1 MSNNKTAIA
10 TGILCSEYKHE
21 TDQFIF
27 ISKNSDIGSSEDYHL
42 NIYNYSN
49 KTMLSPVPLLKIAHF
64 PNATNLH
71 FGGLCSYAD
80 SRSSF
85 YLNFEET
92 STTNSTD
99 TTTLIYQLQLDN
111 TTSLPQQFQKTP
123 VEIFNSTLSSF
134 AYAASSI
141 ANATSNLAYIS
152 TSTTTHQTSLNLV
165 NLDHPQQQT
174 TKNTSSDLG
183 LLAVGGTGSQSLY
196 FIQNHAVDV
205 YRLDTLQYS
214 HTTLH
219 TNITLEGLKRGT
231 TGHVFSASDKDYI
244 SFYHSNSGQMDIFDI
259 NPSLVKYTS
268 ASVSK
273 DGYIDLTKTGA
284 PAPTI
289 KQSSNASHLLSMIKE
304 KERHK
309 RDMKPSRRSLLKA
322 FSDKFYLKSKCDLS
336 CRRSNTNMCFTG
348 GAANR
353 VLRRRAIDT
362 SNDNM
367 QTSSDGAINY
377 HTSRV
382 VPNNGE
388 GLPQAAILVPAA
400 SSSNNALYD
409 YVVLSEDGANPNQF
423 SVTTES
429 TTRSQI
435 PVIQTPTD
443 NAILEDASAA
453 SHLGG
458 GAIAGI
464 VVSVIAF
471 IAIIAGLLFYSKK
484 RKDRVYAS
492 SINRSIKPAMTTFNS
507 GTPLSIQPDD
517 FVGARYSGG
526 AGGSGIG
533 IHQIDDNHTNTSSI
547 LQATTFI
554 PEEYH
559 DGSRPDIRP
568 LSYSDETIDYA
579 QLSSEELSQLE
590 PDVQGPLFLFSG
602 VYTSSA
608 EERVTY
614 LQDGYAIRT
623 FEAKDGLKHTVHYF
637 SAAHLGTFVR
647 SVHAVL
653 RTSPSSRSKR
663 SSLVSPTY
671 IIKSERAIV
680 LSAPTPHNHYQYI
693 WITSPMLPEH
703 SLHHL
708 LFERTK
714 WTFIDYNNADYKIW
728 SVYSLL
734 KGVET
739 LHSHKFAHLAID
751 PKAFY
756 FDHEMKATD
765 WKLGN
770 LGCAKSMTS
779 RHKGGGGDTVFP
791 SHGPFTAP
799 EIIQAKDNLQLEAA
813 DMWSLGCVIYTV
825 ATGGQLLFQDTD
837 EVKRLAV
844 FHDDMKQHLKSK
856 IRQHVESQVFQNIL
870 ERMLQVDPSERKH
883 IKNVL
888 DYWDSIY
895 NMEE

>member
-1 MSNNKTAIA
+1 MSSKNNTAIA
-10 TGILCSEYKHE
+10 TGIICSGYKHE

-27 ISKNSDIGSSEDYHL
+27 ISKNNDIDSPEDYHL
-42 NIYNYSN
+42 NIFNNSN
-49 KTMLSPVPLLKIAHF
+49 KTMLSAVPLLKIAHF
-64 PNATNLH
+64 PNATNSNLH
-71 FGGLCSYAD
+71 FGGLCSYAN

-85 YLNFEET
+85 YLSFEESAT
-92 STTNSTD
+92 TD
-99 TTTLIYQLQLDN
+99 TQATTTVIYQLQLDN
-111 TTSLPQQFQKTP
+111 TSSPLQFQKTS

-134 AYAASSI
+134 IYAASSI
-141 ANATSNLAYIS
+141 ANATSNLAYIA
-152 TSTTTHQTSLNLV
+152 TSTITHQNSLHLV
-165 NLDHPQQQT
+165 NMDHTERHT
-174 TKNTSSDLG
+174 TKNITSDLG
-183 LLAVGGTGSQSLY
+183 LLAVGGAKSQSLY

-214 HTTLH
+214 HTTMH
-219 TNITLEGLKRGT
+219 INMTLEGLRRGT
-231 TGHVFSASDKDYI
+231 TGHVLSANDKDYI
-244 SFYHSNSGQMDIFDI
+244 SFYHSNSGQVDIFDV
-259 NPSLVKYTS
+259 NPSLVKYTA

-273 DGYIDLTKTGA
+273 NGYIDLSKTGVPT
-284 PAPTI
+284 PAI
-289 KQSSNASHLLSMIKE
+289 RQSSNASHLLSMIEE
-304 KERHK
+304 KEHHK
-309 RDMKPSRRSLLKA
+309 RGMGPSKRSLLKA
-322 FSDKFYLKSKCDLS
+322 LSNKYYLK
-336 CRRSNTNMCFTG
+336 RGVVN
-348 GAANR
+348 NR
-353 VLRRRAIDT
+353 ALRKRAIDT

-367 QTSSDGAINY
+367 QTSPDGAINY
-377 HTSRV
+377 HTSQV
-382 VPNNGE
+382 VPDNGE
-388 GLPQAAILVPAA
+388 RLPQAAILVPAA
-400 SSSNNALYD
+400 SGSNNAMYD
-409 YVVLSEDGANPNQF
+409 YVVLSEDSANPNQF

-429 TTRSQI
+429 TTRSQV

-464 VVSVIAF
+464 VISVVAF
-471 IAIIAGLLFYSKK
+471 IVIIAGLLFYSKK
-484 RKDRVYAS
+484 RKDKVYAS
-492 SINRSIKPAMTTFNS
+492 SISRSMKPAMTTYNS
-507 GTPLSIQPDD
+507 GTPLAIQPDD

-533 IHQIDDNHTNTSSI
+533 VNQVDDNHTNTSSI

-579 QLSSEELSQLE
+579 QLSNEELSQLE

-623 FEAKDGLKHTVHYF
+623 FDAEDGLKHTVHYF
-637 SAAHLGTFVR
+637 SAAHLETFVR

-703 SLHHL
+703 SLSHL

-714 WTFIDYNNADYKIW
+714 WTFIDYNNTDYKIW

-770 LGCAKSMTS
+770 LGYAKSMAS
-779 RHKGGGGDTVFP
+779 RHKSSGGDTVFP
-791 SHGPFTAP
+791 AHGSFTAP
-799 EIIQAKDNLQLEAA
+799 EIIQAKDNLKLEAA

-825 ATGGQLLFQDTD
+825 ATGGQVLFQDAE

-856 IRQHVESQVFQNIL
+856 IRQHVESEVFQNIL
-870 ERMLQVDPSERKH
+870 ERVLQVDPSERKH
-883 IKNVL
+883 IKNLL

>member
-1 MSNNKTAIA
+1 MSSKNSSTAIA
-10 TGILCSEYKHE
+10 TGIICSEYKHE

-27 ISKNSDIGSSEDYHL
+27 ISKNSDIGSPEDYHL
-42 NIYNYSN
+42 NIYNNGN
-49 KTMLSPVPLLKIAHF
+49 KTMLSPVPLFKIVHF

-71 FGGLCSYAD
+71 FGGLCSYAG

-85 YLNFEET
+85 YLNFEEST
-92 STTNSTD
+92 STTNSAT
-99 TTTLIYQLQLDN
+99 TTTLVYQLQLDN
-111 TTSLPQQFQKTP
+111 ATSLPLQFQKTP

-134 AYAASSI
+134 I
-141 ANATSNLAYIS
+141 VNVTSNLAYIS
-152 TSTTTHQTSLNLV
+152 TSTTTHQSSLNLV

-174 TKNTSSDLG
+174 TKNISSDLG

-196 FIQNHAVDV
+196 FVQNHAVDV

-219 TNITLEGLKRGT
+219 TNMTLEGLRRGT
-231 TGHVFSASDKDYI
+231 TGHVFSANDNKDYI
-244 SFYHSNSGQMDIFDI
+244 SFYHANSGQVDVFDV
-259 NPSLVKYTS
+259 NPSLVQYTA
-268 ASVSK
+268 ASVSRN
-273 DGYIDLTKTGA
+273 GYMDLSKTGV
-284 PAPTI
+284 PSPNI
-289 KQSSNASHLLSMIKE
+289 RQSSNASHLLSMIEE
-304 KERHK
+304 KKHHHK
-309 RDMKPSRRSLLKA
+309 RDMKPSKRSLLKA
-322 FSDKFYLKSKCDLS
+322 LSNKFYLK
-336 CRRSNTNMCFTG
+336 RG
-348 GAANR
+348 VANR
-353 VLRRRAIDT
+353 ALAKRAIDA

-367 QTSSDGAINY
+367 QTSSDGAVNY
-377 HTSRV
+377 HTLRV
-382 VPNNGE
+382 VPDNGE
-388 GLPQAAILVPAA
+388 SLPQAALLVPAT
-400 SSSNNALYD
+400 SNSNNAMYD
-409 YVVLSEDGANPNQF
+409 YAVLSQDGANPNQF

-429 TTRSQI
+429 TTRSQV

-443 NAILEDASAA
+443 TTAVLEDASAA

-464 VVSVIAF
+464 VISVIAF

-492 SINRSIKPAMTTFNS
+492 STNRSIKPAMTTYNS
-507 GTPLSIQPDD
+507 GAPLAIQPDD
-517 FVGARYSGG
+517 VVGARYSGG

-554 PEEYH
+554 PEEYR
-559 DGSRPDIRP
+559 DGNRPDIRP

-623 FEAKDGLKHTVHYF
+623 FDAKDGLKHTVHYF
-637 SAAHLGTFVR
+637 SAAHLDTFVR

-671 IIKSERAIV
+671 IIRSERAIV
-680 LSAPTPHNHYQYI
+680 LNAPTPHNHYQYI

-708 LFERTK
+708 LFERSK

-734 KGVET
+734 KGVEA
-739 LHSHKFAHLAID
+739 LHIHKFVHLAID

-770 LGCAKSMTS
+770 LGYASKSMAS
-779 RHKGGGGDTVFP
+779 RHNKISNDIVFP
-791 SHGPFTAP
+791 AHSSFTAP

-825 ATGGQLLFQDTD
+825 ATGGQVLFQDAE

-844 FHDDMKQHLKSK
+844 FHDDMKQHLKAK
-856 IRQHVESQVFQNIL
+856 IRQHVESEVFQNIL
-870 ERMLQVDPSERKH
+870 ERVLQVDPSERKH

>member
-1 MSNNKTAIA
+1 MSSNNRSAIA
-10 TGILCSEYKHE
+10 TGIICSEYKHE

-27 ISKNSDIGSSEDYHL
+27 ISKNNDTGSPEDYHL
-42 NIYNYSN
+42 NIYNNSN
-49 KTMLSPVPLLKIAHF
+49 RTMLSPVPLLKIAHF
-64 PNATNLH
+64 PNAANLR

-85 YLNFEET
+85 YMNFEEL
-92 STTNSTD
+92 STTNN
-99 TTTLIYQLQLDN
+99 TTTTTFIYQLQLEN
-111 TTSLPQQFQKTP
+111 STSLPLQFQKTS
-123 VEIFNSTLSSF
+123 VELFNITLSSF
-134 AYAASSI
+134 VYAASSI

-152 TSTTTHQTSLNLV
+152 TSSTTHQSSLSLA

-174 TKNTSSDLG
+174 TKNISSDLG
-183 LLAVGGTGSQSLY
+183 LLAVGGTESQSLY

-214 HTTLH
+214 HTTIH
-219 TNITLEGLKRGT
+219 TNITLEGLRRGT
-231 TGHVFSASDKDYI
+231 TGHVFSANNKEYI
-244 SFYHSNSGQMDIFDI
+244 SFYHSNSGQMDILGI
-259 NPSLVKYTS
+259 SPSLVKYTS
-268 ASVSK
+268 TSVSK
-273 DGYIDLTKTGA
+273 NGYIDLSKTGA
-284 PAPTI
+284 PMPAI
-289 KQSSNASHLLSMIKE
+289 RQLSNASHILSMNEE
-304 KERHK
+304 KKHHK
-309 RDMKPSRRSLLKA
+309 RDMKASKRSLLKA
-322 FSDKFYLKSKCDLS
+322 FSNKFYLK
-336 CRRSNTNMCFTG
+336 RG
-348 GAANR
+348 VANR
-353 VLRRRAIDT
+353 ALKKRAIDT

-367 QTSSDGAINY
+367 QTSSDGSVSY
-377 HTSRV
+377 HSARV
-382 VPNNGE
+382 VPDNGE
-388 GLPQAAILVPAA
+388 KLPQAAILVPAA
-400 SSSNNALYD
+400 SNSNNAIYD
-409 YVVLSEDGANPNQF
+409 YAVLSESGANPNQF

-429 TTRSQI
+429 TTRSQV
-435 PVIQTPTD
+435 PVIETPTD
-443 NAILEDASAA
+443 NSILENASAA

-464 VVSVIAF
+464 VISVIAF

-492 SINRSIKPAMTTFNS
+492 SISRSMKPAMTTYNS
-507 GTPLSIQPDD
+507 GTPLSIQPGD

-526 AGGSGIG
+526 AGGAGVGIN
-533 IHQIDDNHTNTSSI
+533 QLDDNHTNTSSI

-568 LSYSDETIDYA
+568 LSYSDEAIDYA

-623 FEAKDGLKHTVHYF
+623 FDAKDGMKHTVHYF
-637 SAAHLGTFVR
+637 SASHLDTFVR

-663 SSLVSPTY
+663 SSLVSPSY
-671 IIKSERAIV
+671 IIKSERAIA
-680 LSAPTPHNHYQYI
+680 LSSPTPLNHYQYI

-703 SLHHL
+703 SLHYL

-714 WTFIDYNNADYKIW
+714 WTFIDYNNTDYKIW

-739 LHSHKFAHLAID
+739 LHSHKFVHLAID

-770 LGCAKSMTS
+770 LGYAISMSS
-779 RHKGGGGDTVFP
+779 RHKGGDIVLP
-791 SHGPFTAP
+791 AHSPFTAP
-799 EIIQAKDNLQLEAA
+799 EIIQTKDNLNLEAA

-825 ATGGQLLFQDTD
+825 VTGGQVLFQDAE

-856 IRQHVESQVFQNIL
+856 IRQHVENEVFQNIL
-870 ERMLQVDPSERKH
+870 DRVLHVDPSERKH
-883 IKNVL
+883 IKNIL